1 MYFISDPFV
10 MRNYM
15 LKEVVAVFIRKQWL
29 VALTAVVLVCHIPAR
44 SQMLIGTQGLMNIP
58 SAEMN
63 PAGTFDGGVSLLQ
76 KRMMVDANDYYTGL
90 YYISFT
96 PFSFVEVTFRET
108 LRKTRKS
115 ATNPKMGYY
124 QQDRSTTLRL
134 RPVMEKE
141 GRWWPSVVVGVN
153 DIYSDH
159 GASEYAAVYGA
170 VSKTVRLGGI
180 MNVGATL
187 GYAHPIDKGVAY
199 DGVFGGISVSPASF
213 DNLKIM
219 AEYDTRGVN
228 VGASVMLFRHLRAM
242 CLTRDFEG
250 VCGSL
255 SYLYT
260 IKY

>member
-1 MYFISDPFV
+1 
-10 MRNYM
+10 M
-15 LKEVVAVFIRKQWL
+15 LKEVMTKFVRNRWFIVLWTVWVFQL
-29 VALTAVVLVCHIPAR
+29 PVM
-44 SQMLIGTQGLMNIP
+44 SQQLIGTQGLMNIP

-63 PAGTFDGGVSLLQ
+63 PEGTFEGGMNLLQ
-76 KRMMVDANDYYTGL
+76 KRMMVDVYDYYTGL
-90 YYISFT
+90 YYINFT
-96 PFSFVEVTFRET
+96 PFSFVELTFRET

-134 RPVMEKE
+134 RPVREKD
-141 GRWWPSVVVGVN
+141 GKWWPSVVVGVN

-159 GASEYAAVYGA
+159 GNSEYAAVYG
-170 VSKTVRLGGI
+170 VITKYVRLGG
-180 MNVGATL
+180 MVNVGATL
-187 GYAHPIDKGVAY
+187 GYAHPIDDGVTY
-199 DGVFGGISVSPASF
+199 DGVFGGISVSPISF

-219 AEYDTRGVN
+219 AEYDTRGIN
-228 VGASVMLFRHLRAM
+228 VGASVVLFRHLRAM

-250 VCGSL
+250 VCGGL

>member
-1 MYFISDPFV
+1 MSAPFV

-15 LKEVVAVFIRKQWL
+15 LKEVMTKFVRNRWFIVLWTVWVFQL
-29 VALTAVVLVCHIPAR
+29 PVM
-44 SQMLIGTQGLMNIP
+44 SQQLIGTQGLMNIS

-63 PAGTFDGGVSLLQ
+63 PEGTFEGGMNLLQ
-76 KRMMVDANDYYTGL
+76 KRMMVDVYDYYTGL
-90 YYISFT
+90 YYINFT
-96 PFSFVEVTFRET
+96 PFSFVELTFRET

-134 RPVMEKE
+134 RPVREKD
-141 GRWWPSVVVGVN
+141 GKWWPSVVVGVN

-159 GASEYAAVYGA
+159 GNSEYAAVYG
-170 VSKTVRLGGI
+170 VITKNVRLGG
-180 MNVGATL
+180 MVNVGATL
-187 GYAHPIDKGVAY
+187 GYAHPIDDGVTY
-199 DGVFGGISVSPASF
+199 DGVFGGISVSPISF

-219 AEYDTRGVN
+219 AEYDTRGIN
-228 VGASVMLFRHLRAM
+228 VGASVVLFRHLRAM

-250 VCGSL
+250 VCGGL

>member
-1 MYFISDPFV
+1 
-10 MRNYM
+10 M
-15 LKEVVAVFIRKQWL
+15 LKEVMTKFVRNRWFIVLWTVWVFQL
-29 VALTAVVLVCHIPAR
+29 PVM
-44 SQMLIGTQGLMNIP
+44 SQQLIGTQGLMNIS

-63 PAGTFDGGVSLLQ
+63 PEGTFEGGMNLLQ
-76 KRMMVDANDYYTGL
+76 KRMMVDVYDYYTGL
-90 YYISFT
+90 YYINFT
-96 PFSFVEVTFRET
+96 PFSFVELTFRET

-134 RPVMEKE
+134 RPVREKD
-141 GRWWPSVVVGVN
+141 GKWWPSVVVGVN

-159 GASEYAAVYGA
+159 GNSEYAAVYG
-170 VSKTVRLGGI
+170 VITKNVRLGG
-180 MNVGATL
+180 MVNVGATL
-187 GYAHPIDKGVAY
+187 GYAHPIDDGVTY
-199 DGVFGGISVSPASF
+199 DGVFGGISVSPISF

-219 AEYDTRGVN
+219 AEYDTRGIN
-228 VGASVMLFRHLRAM
+228 VGASVVLFRHLRAM

-250 VCGSL
+250 VCGGL